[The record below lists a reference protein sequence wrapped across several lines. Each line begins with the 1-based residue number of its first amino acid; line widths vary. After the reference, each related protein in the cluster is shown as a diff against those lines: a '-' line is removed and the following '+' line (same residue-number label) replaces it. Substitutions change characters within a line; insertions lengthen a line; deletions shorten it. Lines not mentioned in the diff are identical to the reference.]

1 VATLSTKEDLL
12 MSGYPLPVV
21 IEKDGSNERAY
32 DLYSR
37 LLKDRIVFIG
47 TPVED
52 QMANAIIAQ
61 LLFLEAN
68 DPDKDIFMYIN
79 SPGGVVSAGM
89 AIYDVMRYIKP
100 DIQTLCVG
108 QACSMGCFL
117 LAGGTP
123 GKRFSLPHSRIM
135 MHLISGGAS
144 GQIPDVRV
152 RYHEMEAV
160 SAMMLSI
167 FAENTGHAVEEV
179 EAAIDR
185 DKYMSPTEALEFG
198 IIDEVHE
205 CSVRGEDE

>member
-1 VATLSTKEDLL
+1 
-12 MSGYPLPVV
+12 MGYPLPVV

-37 LLKDRIVFIG
+37 LLKDRIVFVG

-108 QACSMGCFL
+108 SAASMGCFL

-135 MHLISGGAS
+135 MHLISGGQR
-144 GQIPDVRV
+144 GNMEDVRV
-152 RYHEMEAV
+152 QFHEMEAV
-160 SAMMLSI
+160 HELMLSI
-167 FAENTGHAVEEV
+167 FAENTGHSFEEMVAAVQ
-179 EAAIDR
+179 R
-185 DKYMSPTEALEFG
+185 DKFMSPAEALEFG
-198 IIDEVHE
+198 VIDEIHE
-205 CSVRGEDE
+205 SSTRGDDE

>member
-1 VATLSTKEDLL
+1 
-12 MSGYPLPVV
+12 MGYPLPVV
-21 IEKDGSNERAY
+21 IEKDGSSERVY

-47 TPVED
+47 TPIED
-52 QMANAIIAQ
+52 QMANAVIAQ

-68 DPDKDIFMYIN
+68 DPDKDIYMYIN

-135 MHLISGGAS
+135 MHLISGGQS
-144 GQIPDVRV
+144 GGMEDVRV

-160 SAMMLSI
+160 NELVVSI
-167 FAENTGHAVEEV
+167 FAENTGHTLEEATV
-179 EAAIDR
+179 AFQR
-185 DKYMSPTEALEFG
+185 DKYMSPDEALAFG
-198 IIDEVHE
+198 VIDEIHE
-205 CSVRGEDE
+205 ISVRGEDE